1 MLEKQ
6 IGQKK
11 ILTDKLKSFFVYTG
25 WALSCIFGIVYIVLL
40 IILIF
45 GFKVSLSFNTML
57 LLSILSA
64 VFTFAISVSFMYQG
78 VAFAKDLDDNKAV
91 MNEYRTLMNQKKK
104 EKSIH
109 TISFY
114 MTRDIIVSFIFKGGM
129 VFLST
134 YAMINFIVEGIGD
147 IMILW
152 LGISNLLMAVGFGM
166 LGLVNS
172 FDDYIEKHI
181 PAIKVKIQKIKE
193 GNNNA

>member
-6 IGQKK
+6 VGQKK
-11 ILTDKLKSFFVYTG
+11 LLTEKLKSFFVYTG
-25 WALSCIFGIVYIVLL
+25 WALSGIFGIVYIVLL
-40 IILIF
+40 VILIF
-45 GFKVSLSFNTML
+45 GFSVSISIQTML
-57 LLSILSA
+57 LLSVLSA